1 VIGPKASGASGPAA
15 GVNRILETLYGHRTT
30 TIRGPLA
37 ERSAMAAQPGR
48 RLLGLRCLGA
58 ALAGVAVGAAFPPVG
73 AVFLLPL
80 GVAGLTF
87 CCLRST
93 AAVGTVVG
101 GAFGFALMLV
111 LMPWLR
117 IIGDDAWVALSLV
130 EACFYALLGLGLSL
144 TTRLPGWPVWAAAA
158 WVASEWARAGV
169 PFGGLPW
176 GRLAFALVDTPLAA
190 FSRLGGVAFVTAVVA
205 LAANLALW
213 AVLAGVS
220 RRPGRLVGGLAAAV
234 TLVLL
239 GLAVPLNPAAAA
251 SSSAVVAVVQ
261 GNVPEGGL
269 RALSQARAVL
279 HNHLAATRAL
289 AREVRTGRVPAPDL
303 VVWPENA
310 ADVDPFADPV
320 AAARISS
327 AVADVG
333 VPTLV
338 GAVIAGPGPQHVRN
352 VGIVWDPVTG
362 PGAMYVK
369 RHPVPFGEYIPFRGF
384 FTSFISRLKQIP
396 KDFAAGHRPGVLNVG
411 GVRVGDVI
419 CFEVAY
425 DGLVRDVVEGGA
437 QLLVVQTNNATY
449 LGTGQLAQQW
459 AISRLRAIE
468 ADRTVAVASTDGISG
483 FAAPDGSVLA
493 SSAPATRAVLVRR
506 VALHSGLT
514 PGIRYGPW
522 IERLMVAVAVA
533 AALAAARSSRR
544 RPGDVGPVPAW
555 PALEMSQA

>member
-1 VIGPKASGASGPAA
+1 
-15 GVNRILETLYGHRTT
+15 
-30 TIRGPLA
+30 
-37 ERSAMAAQPGR
+37 MAAQPGR
-48 RLLGLRCLGA
+48 RLLGLRLLGLPQLGLRCLGA
-58 ALAGVAVGAAFPPVG
+58 ALAGVAVGAAFPPLGV
-73 AVFLLPL
+73 VFLLPV
-80 GVAGLTF
+80 GVAGLTL

-93 AAVGTVVG
+93 AAAGAVAG
-101 GAFGFALMLV
+101 GVFGFAFMLV

-130 EACFYALLGLGLSL
+130 EACFYALLGLALSL
-144 TTRLPGWPVWAAAA
+144 TTRLAGWPVWAAAA

-190 FSRLGGVAFVTAVVA
+190 FSRLGGVALVTAVVT

-213 AVLAGVS
+213 AVLAAAA
-220 RRPGRLVGGLAAAV
+220 RRPARLFGGLAAAV
-234 TLVLL
+234 ALVLL

-251 SSSAVVAVVQ
+251 SSAVVAVVQ

-279 HNHLAATRAL
+279 HNHLAATREL
-289 AREVRTGRVPAPDL
+289 AREVRAGRLPAPDL
-303 VVWPENA
+303 VIWPENA

-338 GAVIAGPGPQHVRN
+338 GAVIAGPGPEHVRN
-352 VGIVWDPVTG
+352 VGIVWNPVTG

-369 RHPVPFGEYIPFRGF
+369 RHPVPFGEYIPFRRF

-396 KDFAAGHRPGVLNVG
+396 KDFAPGHKPGVLDVG

-483 FAAPDGSVLA
+483 FAAPDGRVLA
-493 SSAPATRAVLVRR
+493 SSAPATRTVLVRR
-506 VALHSGLT
+506 VELHSDLT

-522 IERLMVAVAVA
+522 IERLLVAVAVA
-533 AALAAARSSRR
+533 AAVAAARSSRR
-544 RPGDVGPVPAW
+544 GSGDAATAPTS
-555 PALEMSQA
+555 PALELSRT